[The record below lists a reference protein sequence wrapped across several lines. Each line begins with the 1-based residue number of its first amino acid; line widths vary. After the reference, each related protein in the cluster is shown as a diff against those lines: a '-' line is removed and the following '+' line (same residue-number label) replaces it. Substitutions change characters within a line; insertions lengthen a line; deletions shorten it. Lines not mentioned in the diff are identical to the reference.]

1 MATVDRLEQRAS
13 RIVLVRRL
21 LRCARGFESTADR
34 RTRSDEDHPSDI
46 LVDNG
51 NVTEFLDIII
61 SFRKHGRCSATY
73 ALSESVSKGYL
84 FILLHMYTGM

>member
-51 NVTEFLDIII
+51 NVTESLDIIT
-61 SFRKHGRCSATY
+61 SFRKHGSSATY
-73 ALSESVSKGYL
+73 TFPESVSKGYL